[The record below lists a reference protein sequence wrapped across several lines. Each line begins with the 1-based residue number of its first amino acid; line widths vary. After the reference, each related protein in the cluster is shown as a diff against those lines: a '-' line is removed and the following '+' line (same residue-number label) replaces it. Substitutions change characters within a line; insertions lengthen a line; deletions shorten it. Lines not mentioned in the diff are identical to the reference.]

1 MRELGIPIEI
11 GLVKDRLALSP
22 IGPMSDVD
30 DYDSLAL
37 RLDAG
42 TSKIWLTVHDKFAPF
57 GYVPAEDRGQACV
70 MLIPGTPPDTVTATG
85 VVDGIRYEGRAEL
98 RDDGSAGV
106 DLSESF
112 EGKLGIQMRN
122 VLDKIPEGQ
131 LHDFVE
137 TRLIGRNLPGAKLR
151 ELKVVNA
158 RELGAPLV
166 LQTHLEVPRLARTQ
180 GGELVLGALFPMHLG
195 RLALLPQRQTPLLL
209 PTWAHVE
216 VKLEVVVP
224 PGTKLP
230 SSLPKGEARDGERIV
245 SVNDAV
251 NGRAIDLVRMID
263 IPAGR
268 VQPGEY
274 VRFQKFTQD
283 ADALLERE
291 IALLK

>member
-1 MRELGIPIEI
+1 
-11 GLVKDRLALSP
+11 
-22 IGPMSDVD
+22 
-30 DYDSLAL
+30 
-37 RLDAG
+37 
-42 TSKIWLTVHDKFAPF
+42 
-57 GYVPAEDRGQACV
+57 
-70 MLIPGTPPDTVTATG
+70 
-85 VVDGIRYEGRAEL
+85 
-98 RDDGSAGV
+98 
-106 DLSESF
+106 
-112 EGKLGIQMRN
+112 
-122 VLDKIPEGQ
+122 
-131 LHDFVE
+131 
-137 TRLIGRNLPGAKLR
+137 
-151 ELKVVNA
+151 
-158 RELGAPLV
+158 
-166 LQTHLEVPRLARTQ
+166 
-180 GGELVLGALFPMHLG
+180 MHLG